1 MKRKGVVPSTCA
13 LLALAA
19 AAALS
24 VACYEYTGP
33 EPAPNLF
40 LSGSFYRDLSDV
52 PGGGA
57 ADTMTLSAI
66 YGHITGYGVQYE
78 LGHFYSAF
86 SVTGQYSDTTQSF
99 VLWIR
104 YTESALTTYV
114 TGSVYGA
121 DSLSVRVPTYTSPG
135 YDDEVLNRLPVPP
148 CADSAPLLGTYN
160 PAAPGYMVQFRDGVD
175 AAAEAALLADRYGF
189 VVDIVYQ
196 AGPKGFAAKL
206 SSATVAVL
214 RCEPAVASI
223 EYDGVVTTNE

>member
-1 MKRKGVVPSTCA
+1 MKRKA
-13 LLALAA
+13 LALAA
-19 AAALS
+19 TLLVA
-24 VACYEYTGP
+24 ACYEYTGP

-40 LSGSFYRDLSDV
+40 LSGSFYRDLTNV

-66 YGHITGYGVQYE
+66 YGHITGYGVQYD
-78 LGHFYSAF
+78 LGRFYSAF

-99 VLWIR
+99 VLVIR

-148 CADSAPLLGTYN
+148 CADSAPLLGSYD
-160 PAAPGYMVQFRDGVD
+160 PAAPGYLISFQNSVD
-175 AAAEAALLADRYGF
+175 PAAEAALLADRYGF
-189 VVDIVYQ
+189 TVQSLYQ
-196 AGPKGFAAKL
+196 TAPKGFAAQL
-206 SSATVAVL
+206 SRATVAVL
-214 RCEPAVASI
+214 RCEPAVTAI
-223 EYDGVVTTNE
+223 EYNGIVTTQ

>member
-1 MKRKGVVPSTCA
+1 MKSPTLFA
-13 LLALAA
+13 IA
-19 AAALS
+19 AAALLA
-24 VACYEYTGP
+24 ACYEFTGP
-33 EPAPNLF
+33 EPTPNLF
-40 LSGSFYRDLSDV
+40 LTGVWAYGIGT
-52 PGGGA
+52 PGGGGA

-66 YGHITGYGVQYE
+66 YGHITGYGVEYDPGQ
-78 LGHFYSAF
+78 FYSAF

-104 YTESALTTYV
+104 YTKSALTTYV

-135 YDDEVLNRLPVPP
+135 YDDEVFNRLPVPP
-148 CADSAPLLGTYN
+148 CSDSAPLLGAYN

-214 RCEPAVASI
+214 RCEPAVSSI